1 MEGEE
6 RKFLKDE
13 IVNVIVFKENVTAF
27 RISLRVT
34 R

>member
-13 IVNVIVFKENVTAF
+13 IVNVIVFKEIVTAF